1 MEFSIKKIKKTERI
15 RMKFFFFIILLSLT
29 IVYTDTAYSTER
41 KTKWLLKLA
50 EKKKSG
56 LRLKTKV
63 FDNPRETRNMLSH
76 LSSTDFSSHK
86 MYEIVREGKS
96 NKNPFRLET
105 GVGLSKVDS
114 TNYYLLELNPSYSI
128 GGKTWAFDA
137 GIDAPLRYRTSKI
150 AFRSQD
156 YETFTQVLST
166 LHSNYA
172 YLLNT
177 KKFSLVFNGGFSQ
190 INNATLGKGS
200 IMYGY
205 NNSPSYENRRNG
217 VSMDIA
223 YNVSGY
229 LNDNAAS
236 AKLFLSDITSGGI
249 FGLGFEGS
257 PLKLFGG
264 RKGKLDLP
272 VLKDFNIGF
281 NFASDFNKNAGI
293 TKVYYRT
300 DTTGGITRYFQ
311 TGVEDA
317 GAMSLVNTYGEMVL
331 FGKQTFS
338 AYIYGEYSKIV
349 KFGSDASA
357 GIDLVARTED
367 NKNYFSFTFQ
377 RRYQKG
383 KYLPTYFNGL
393 YENDRYQLITDNT
406 NLAPPQLLSKA
417 SQLDTVQELKGS
429 TFFSIY
435 GMFMKTFV
443 AYATYQKIDKGD
455 LGGELYLVA
464 SFPNI
469 DDRFSIYAGYYKR
482 RINETSEMFTF
493 NENAYFFGQASYI
506 LSDIV
511 VLSLSYQ
518 QTFAAVRDANNNVI
532 GYSAQK
538 RFTPQVNFIWQF
550 GR

>member
-1 MEFSIKKIKKTERI
+1 MKKA
-15 RMKFFFFIILLSLT
+15 FFFFTVICCFLISKDSFS
-29 IVYTDTAYSTER
+29 VDK

-50 EKKKSG
+50 EKKKNG
-56 LRLKTKV
+56 LKIKSNIL
-63 FDNPRETRNMLSH
+63 DNPRTAPYMLSH
-76 LSSTDFSSHK
+76 LSQSDFASNRL
-86 MYEIVREGKS
+86 YDIVSESRT

-105 GVGLSKVDS
+105 GVGLSKVDT
-114 TNYYLLELNPSYSI
+114 TNYYLLDLKPGYSI
-128 GGKTWAFDA
+128 GGKTWAFDI

-156 YETFTQVLST
+156 YESFTQILST
-166 LHSNYA
+166 LNSSYA
-172 YLLNT
+172 YLFNT
-177 KKFSLVFNGGFSQ
+177 KSFSVVFNGGFSQ

-217 VSMDIA
+217 ISLDIA

-257 PLKLFGG
+257 PLKVFGG

-272 VLKDFNIGF
+272 VLKDFNIGV
-281 NFASDFNKNAGI
+281 NVASDFNKNAGI
-293 TKVYYRT
+293 TKVFYDT
-300 DTTGGITRYFQ
+300 DTTGGITRYYQ
-311 TGVEDA
+311 RGVEDM
-317 GAMSLVNTYGEMVL
+317 GAMSLVNLYGEMVL
-331 FGKQTFS
+331 FGQKTFS
-338 AYIYGEYSKIV
+338 TYVYGEYSKIV

-357 GIDLVARTED
+357 GLDLVARTED
-367 NKNYFSFTFQ
+367 NKNYFSLTFQ
-377 RRYQKG
+377 RRYQQG

-393 YENDRYQLITDNT
+393 YENDRYQLITNEN
-406 NLAPPQLLSKA
+406 NLTPPQLISKA

-429 TFFSIY
+429 VFFSLY

-443 AYATYQKIDKGD
+443 AYATYQKIDRGD

-482 RINETSEMFTF
+482 RIQDTGELFTF
-493 NENAYFFGQASYI
+493 NENAVFFGKASYV
-506 LSDIV
+506 LSDMII
-511 VLSLSYQ
+511 LSLSYQ
-518 QTFAAVRDANNNVI
+518 QTFAAERDANNNVI
-532 GYSAQK
+532 GYVAQK
-538 RFTPQVNFIWQF
+538 RFTPQVNFIWPL

>member
-1 MEFSIKKIKKTERI
+1 MKKFFFVTLLLCTFIFTTNSTDKKTE
-15 RMKFFFFIILLSLT
+15 
-29 IVYTDTAYSTER
+29 
-41 KTKWLLKLA
+41 WLLKLA
-50 EKKKSG
+50 EKKKNG
-56 LRLKTKV
+56 LKLKPKV
-63 FDNPRETRNMLSH
+63 FDNPRASKNMFSH
-76 LSSTDFSSHK
+76 LGAGDFSNYK
-86 MYEIVREGKS
+86 MYELVRDERS

-166 LHSNYA
+166 LHSSYA
-172 YLLNT
+172 YLFNT
-177 KKFSLVFNGGFSQ
+177 KKFSVVFNGDFSR
-190 INNATLGKGS
+190 INDATLGKGS

-217 VSMDIA
+217 ISLDVA

-236 AKLFLSDITSGGI
+236 AKLFLSDITSGGV

-257 PLKLFGG
+257 PLKVFGG

-272 VLKDFNIGF
+272 VLKDFNVGF
-281 NFASDFNKNAGI
+281 NLASDFNKYAGI
-293 TKVYYRT
+293 TKVNYST
-300 DTTGGITRYFQ
+300 DTTGGITRYYQ
-311 TGVEDA
+311 TGLVDA
-317 GAMSLVNTYGEMVL
+317 GAMSIVNMYGEMVL
-331 FGKQTFS
+331 FGEKTFS
-338 AYIYGEYSKIV
+338 TYVYGEYSKII

-357 GIDLVARTED
+357 GLDLVARTED
-367 NKNYFSFTFQ
+367 NKNYFSLTFQ

-393 YENDRYQLITDNT
+393 YENDRYQLITNNDNLT
-406 NLAPPQLLSKA
+406 PPQLLSKA
-417 SQLDTVQELKGS
+417 SMLDTVQELKGS
-429 TFFSIY
+429 TFFSLY

-469 DDRFSIYAGYYKR
+469 DDKFSIYAGYYKR
-482 RINETSEMFTF
+482 RINDAGEMFTF
-493 NENAYFFGQASYI
+493 DENAYFFGQASYV
-506 LSDIV
+506 LSDMI

-518 QTFAAVRDANNNVI
+518 QTFAAMRDEKNNVI
-532 GYSAQK
+532 GYTAQK
-538 RFTPQVNFIWQF
+538 RFTPQVNFIWPL